1 MPSRRDFGT
10 LRFSETFGKDGIIV
24 NTDSIAL
31 TAPEDEREQLV
42 QYAASLLA
50 RNDNELAVILH
61 RPDLWNLTVGALI
74 DAGRTA
80 RKSSKRRHLR
90 PVPNAG
96 ESKFQFEGVLSTREL
111 QVVRLIAEGLSNKQI
126 GANLDLSDKTIK
138 NHISHILAKLGLSA
152 RTQVAVLALRGG
164 MC

>member
-1 MPSRRDFGT
+1 M
-10 LRFSETFGKDGIIV
+10 I
-24 NTDSIAL
+24 TDSVSIVE
-31 TAPEDEREQLV
+31 PEGELDQLV
-42 QYAASLLA
+42 HYAASLLA

-61 RPDLWNLTVGALI
+61 RPDLWGLTVGALI

-80 RKSSKRRHLR
+80 KKGSKRHLR
-90 PVPNAG
+90 PVPSSGNG
-96 ESKFQFEGVLSTREL
+96 KINFDTVLSTREL

-138 NHISHILAKLGLSA
+138 NHISHILGKLGLSA

-164 MC
+164 IC

>member
-1 MPSRRDFGT
+1 MDTEAISPSPD
-10 LRFSETFGKDGIIV
+10 
-24 NTDSIAL
+24 
-31 TAPEDEREQLV
+31 DERAELLR
-42 QYAASLLA
+42 YAAGLLA

-61 RPDLWNLTVGALI
+61 RPNLWDVTVGTLV
-74 DAGRTA
+74 DAGKTTK
-80 RKSSKRRHLR
+80 KSSKRHLR
-90 PVPNAG
+90 SVPHPGDAMGKLNA
-96 ESKFQFEGVLSTREL
+96 VLSTREL

>member
-1 MPSRRDFGT
+1 M
-10 LRFSETFGKDGIIV
+10 IIDPV
-24 NTDSIAL
+24 AS
-31 TAPEDEREQLV
+31 PVPEREQLV
-42 QYAASLLA
+42 HYAASLLA
-50 RNDNELAVILH
+50 RNDNELAVMLH

-74 DAGRTA
+74 DAGMTA
-80 RKSSKRRHLR
+80 KKSSQRRHLH
-90 PVPNAG
+90 PVPSAG
-96 ESKFQFEGVLSTREL
+96 QTKLNFNGVLSAREL

-138 NHISHILAKLGLSA
+138 NHISHILAKLGLNA